1 MKTTKA
7 GLFLLVFLSGY
18 LSAQTITV
26 SNRYEMSGNSNG
38 FYPTFNINGDKL
50 LFSSDSYN
58 GLSMYDLNTKAVKV
72 INNDPGAGYEPMF
85 DAQDSK
91 VFYRKTTFDNG
102 RRMDAVESFELSSN
116 KKTQMLSPQRDL
128 KQARNF
134 HNGFIVTANRKLLKS
149 TFGQTSKAL
158 PVYVTTQDL
167 KIYLYKDAKF
177 QILNPLN
184 EPESRYLWVSLS
196 PSGKMILFTAA
207 GKGTYVCDLSGK
219 IVAALGYLNAPVW
232 YDDNFVVGM
241 QDKDD
246 GHVTTASKIIIMSI
260 NGKSKTQVSTTDEI
274 AMYPTSSAKSS
285 KIAYNTID
293 GKIQIV
299 EIGIK

>member
-1 MKTTKA
+1 MKTTKT

-26 SNRYEMSGNSNG
+26 SNRYEMSGNSKG

-50 LFSSDSYN
+50 LFSSDSFN

-72 INNDPGAGYEPMF
+72 INNDAGAGYEPLF

-149 TFGQTSKAL
+149 TFGQTTKAM

-219 IVAALGYLNAPVW
+219 ILAKLGYLNAPVW
-232 YDDNFVVGM
+232 YDDNYVVGM

-260 NGKSKTQVSTTDEI
+260 NGKSKAQVSTSDEI
-274 AMYPTSSAKSS
+274 AMYPTASAKGA
-285 KIAYNTID
+285 KIAYNTIN
-293 GKIQIV
+293 GEIQIV